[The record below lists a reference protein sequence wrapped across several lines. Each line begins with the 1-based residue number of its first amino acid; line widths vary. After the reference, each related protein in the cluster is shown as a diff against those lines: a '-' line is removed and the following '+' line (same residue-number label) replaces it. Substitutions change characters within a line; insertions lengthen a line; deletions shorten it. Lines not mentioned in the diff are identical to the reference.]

1 MEGMITRVEV
11 TWTED
16 VGGEQRDRLYTV
28 MPDEAKIIRTER
40 VEELL
45 DDLACICEQ
54 LQAAHDATGN
64 GTAPAGRTLRRVK

>member
-1 MEGMITRVEV
+1 MEGMITRVDV

-28 MPDEAKIIRTER
+28 VPNEAKIVRAER

-45 DDLACICEQ
+45 DDLTCICEQ
-54 LQAAHDATGN
+54 LQAADDATGD
-64 GTAPAGRTLRRVK
+64 GTAPTGRTLRRVK